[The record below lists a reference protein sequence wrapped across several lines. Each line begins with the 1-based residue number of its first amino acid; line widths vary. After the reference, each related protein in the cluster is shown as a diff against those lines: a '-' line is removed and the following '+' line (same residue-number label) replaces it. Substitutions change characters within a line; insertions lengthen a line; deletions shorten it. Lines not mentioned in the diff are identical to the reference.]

1 MTLEPSPHF
10 MEAAFMNC
18 SSLDSTTPVDERDV
32 KWPMKLYG
40 GAQIDCFTMM
50 LGTYYTPCA
59 RLVDAFY
66 GTKGGYRLDM
76 RLLLHEYSAEPL

>member
-1 MTLEPSPHF
+1 MMLEPSPNF

-18 SSLDSTTPVDERDV
+18 SSLDDTTPVDERGV

-40 GAQIDCFTMM
+40 GAQIDVFTMM

-59 RLVDAFY
+59 RLEDAFY
-66 GTKGGYRLDM
+66 GTKGGYRLDL
-76 RLLLHEYSAEPL
+76 RLLSYGYSAEEL